1 MRKIFYLFA
10 FSISFGYIE
19 ASVVYY
25 LRLLCYPSGFSFPL
39 NLPSLNILGVEIA
52 REVAT
57 IFLLLSVSF
66 FVDKTIKRWGYFCIF
81 FGIWDIFY
89 YIFLFILIK
98 WPTSL
103 FTYDILFLIPVLW
116 VSPVICPLII
126 SFILVF
132 YGFFILKVGFDIKLY
147 ERITLFTGLFL
158 IFLSFTFNSFKN
170 PSLFTNK
177 NLTISDFP
185 WILFISGVFLFA
197 LHFALL
203 YNKTKKRRR

>member
-10 FSISFGYIE
+10 FGISFGYIE

-25 LRLLCYPSGFSFPL
+25 LRLLCYPAGFSFPL
-39 NLPSLNILGVEIA
+39 NLPSLNILGVEIT

-57 IFLLLSVSF
+57 IFLLLIVSF
-66 FVDKTIKRWGYFCIF
+66 FLDKTMKRWGYFCIF
-81 FGIWDIFY
+81 FGIWNIFY
-89 YIFLFILIK
+89 YVFLFILMR
-98 WPTSL
+98 WPPSL

-116 VSPVICPLII
+116 VSPVICPLIV
-126 SFILVF
+126 SFILIF
-132 YGFFILKVGFDIKLY
+132 YGFFILKTEFDIRLSD
-147 ERITLFTGLFL
+147 RIILFTGLFL

-185 WILFISGVFLFA
+185 WILFISGVFLFV
-197 LHFALL
+197 LLFALL
-203 YNKTKKRRR
+203 YNKNKKRR